1 MEVTFARAVDNTLT
15 MEGEGLMPASDDVMF
30 TDMVVIVIFMLS
42 VSFPFMLYA
51 IVVAYATRKE
61 KRKL

>member
-15 MEGEGLMPASDDVMF
+15 MEGVGLMPASDDVMF
-30 TDMVVIVIFMLS
+30 TDMVFIVIFMLS
-42 VSFPFMLYA
+42 VLFSFMLYA

-61 KRKL
+61 